1 MVFQFL
7 HYDPHTRIHVP
18 FRHDILSHDC
28 YRLSFILLHLYKTLN
43 GKNKENPGINYGRA
57 SLIAAGA
64 ACITPVQQNILQQ
77 NSRGC
82 GQPRLFYFPAV
93 QVRLKICL
101 L

>member
-43 GKNKENPGINYGRA
+43 GKNKENPGINYGRS

-64 ACITPVQQNILQQ
+64 ACIAPVSKTFC
-77 NSRGC
+77 SRTAGAMGSPGC
-82 GQPRLFYFPAV
+82 SIFQRY
-93 QVRLKICL
+93 RYD
-101 L
+101 